1 MSEQL
6 EAEIAE
12 AIATSC
18 NLSFF
23 FFLKVAIILRAW
35 KVANIVPSFMGRK
48 KEKD

>member
-18 NLSFF
+18 NLSF